1 MIAFPAYQ
9 LPPGFAPE
17 RTYEHPEAGVN
28 SGVDGNR
35 LRIADFSAGRA
46 DDLLRSLRAAA
57 RGLRSRPVRR
67 LVELLGHA
75 GERFLDD
82 GDPLTREAKSRLP
95 TEARLSEEMA
105 HEVIRGM
112 ARDWTPGRLASLL
125 TADFPDPSVLD
136 GFRPAPAGGR
146 IRAVGF
152 RLASHIGAGNVPGV
166 GATSLLRSLLVK
178 TPVLLKP
185 GLGDVV
191 LSCLLARA
199 VAEADETLAAAVAVV
214 YWPGGVGSALEEAAL
229 RAAEQVVAYGGPD
242 ALVRLRERVP
252 AATPFLVYPHRMS
265 MGAVG
270 REALSTEAGAL
281 LVAEEA
287 ARAVAMFDQRGCVS
301 PQVVWVEDG
310 GSVTPRAWARVLAK
324 ALAELERTLPQ
335 GPPDPAIASRI
346 HQLRGTAELRRAS
359 GTEDE
364 LITEDG
370 ARWTVLFDTD
380 PGPFSPCLGRTV
392 RVRPLSSLERLEDI
406 LPAFQPLL
414 QTFAVAGG
422 ARTVDRIA
430 EGLVASGVTRI
441 TTFVDQPW
449 PPPWWRHDGTG
460 PLLSLVRWTGIES

>member
-1 MIAFPAYQ
+1 M
-9 LPPGFAPE
+9 
-17 RTYEHPEAGVN
+17 
-28 SGVDGNR
+28 
-35 LRIADFSAGRA
+35 
-46 DDLLRSLRAAA
+46 
-57 RGLRSRPVRR
+57 
-67 LVELLGHA
+67 
-75 GERFLDD
+75 
-82 GDPLTREAKSRLP
+82 
-95 TEARLSEEMA
+95 
-105 HEVIRGM
+105 
-112 ARDWTPGRLASLL
+112 
-125 TADFPDPSVLD
+125 
-136 GFRPAPAGGR
+136 
-146 IRAVGF
+146 
-152 RLASHIGAGNVPGV
+152 PGV

-199 VAEADETLAAAVAVV
+199 VAEADETLAAALAVV

-242 ALVRLRERVP
+242 VLAQLQQRVP
-252 AATPFLVYPHRMS
+252 AATPLLVYPHRMS

-270 REALSTEAGAL
+270 REALGTEAGAL

-301 PQVVWVEDG
+301 PQVVWVEEG
-310 GSVTPRAWARVLAK
+310 GSVTPRAWARALAK

-370 ARWTVLFDTD
+370 ARCTVLFDTD
-380 PGPFSPCLGRTV
+380 PGPFPPCLGRTV
-392 RVRPLSSLERLEDI
+392 RVRPLSSLERLEHI

-422 ARTVDRIA
+422 ERTVDRIA
-430 EGLVASGVTRI
+430 ESLVASGVTRI